1 MEQDRKPRD
10 LPPHLWSINLQQRR
24 QDCHG
29 EKTVSLVSGAWK
41 IEQLNVKKEIRT
53 LLNTIHNNKPKMY

>member
-1 MEQDRKPRD
+1 M
-10 LPPHLWSINLQQRR
+10 NLQQRR

-41 IEQLNVKKEIRT
+41 IEQLNVKNEIRT
-53 LLNTIHNNKPKMY
+53 LLNTIYNNKPKMY